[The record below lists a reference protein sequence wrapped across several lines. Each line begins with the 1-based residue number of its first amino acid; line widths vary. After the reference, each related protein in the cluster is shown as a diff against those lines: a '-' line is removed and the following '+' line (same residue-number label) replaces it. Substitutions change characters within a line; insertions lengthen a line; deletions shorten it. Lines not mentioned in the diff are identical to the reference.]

1 MNPNTIAEALG
12 HHPTEL
18 ALVLSLLAS
27 LTLTLAIVATERA
40 RPWLR
45 AGFERRPKF
54 LGPRSVAVFQRVD
67 EALVLLILALLGI
80 LGGSSLF
87 LHLVEG
93 LRESTWL
100 PEFDHTF
107 VQTVHHTTNPTE
119 LAFFRAITPL
129 AGPWPPLLLGLL
141 VGIGLLWRRHRLL
154 CAVWVTGIVGNTL
167 LSAGLKQLFGRDRPV
182 FENPFVNE
190 PYFSFPSGHSM
201 TSVLLYGLLA
211 YICSRE
217 LFRYNPRHRHI
228 MIWALTFLG
237 VLIGTSRLVL
247 GAHFPSDVL
256 AGWSVA
262 SAWLATLV
270 LLAETLR
277 GRFGPVG
284 ELRAFLRHGPSAAAL
299 SEQEPLAR

>member
-1 MNPNTIAEALG
+1 MI
-12 HHPTEL
+12 
-18 ALVLSLLAS
+18 LSLLAS
-27 LTLTLAIVATERA
+27 LTLTLAIVATERV

-54 LGPRSVAVFQRVD
+54 MGRRSAAVFQRVD
-67 EALVLLILALLGI
+67 EALVLLILAMLAI
-80 LGGSSLF
+80 VGGSSLF

-107 VQTVHHTTNPTE
+107 VQTVHRTTSPTE

-141 VGIGLLWRRHRLL
+141 VGPGLLWRGRRLL

-167 LSAGLKQLFGRDRPV
+167 LSAGLKQFFGRDRPV
-182 FENPFVNE
+182 FENPLVNE

-217 LFRYNPRHRHI
+217 MLRHKPHRYI
-228 MIWALTFLG
+228 VIWALTFLG

-262 SAWLATLV
+262 SAWLAILV
-270 LLAETLR
+270 LLAEALR
-277 GRFGPVG
+277 GRFGPIG
-284 ELRAFLRHGPSAAAL
+284 ELRTFLRHGPSSDASAT
-299 SEQEPLAR
+299 P

>member
-1 MNPNTIAEALG
+1 MNPNAVAEALG
-12 HHPTEL
+12 RHPTEL
-18 ALVLSLLAS
+18 AVLISLLAS

-54 LGPRSVAVFQRVD
+54 MGPRSAAVFQRVD
-67 EALVLLILALLGI
+67 EALVMLILALMGI
-80 LGGSSLF
+80 FGGSSLF

-100 PEFDHTF
+100 PEFDNTF
-107 VQTVHHTTNPTE
+107 VQTVHQTTSPGE

-141 VGIGLLWRRHRLL
+141 VGFGLLWRRHRLL
-154 CAVWVTGIVGNTL
+154 CTVWVTGLIGNTL
-167 LSAGLKQLFGRDRPV
+167 LSAGLKQMFGRDRPV
-182 FENPFVNE
+182 FENPFVTE

-211 YICSRE
+211 YIGSRE
-217 LFRYNPRHRHI
+217 LFRYHPHHRHI
-228 MIWALTFLG
+228 MIWALTFFG

-262 SAWLATLV
+262 AAWLATLV

-277 GRFGPVG
+277 GRFGPVRK
-284 ELRAFLRHGPSAAAL
+284 LRAFLRDGPSEAAPA
-299 SEQEPLAR
+299 SP